1 MLRLLYSLPISPWK
15 ATVDW
20 CLQWRLVD
28 TNRTVWLSFLWGH
41 CSFLV
46 SPGAH
51 NVLFV
56 LSKNLF
62 PQSCRS
68 SVIKSHWASMSNSLG
83 ILRSFGQI
91 PKLGNLLWALELL
104 EQCENFFGII
114 VLQFMGCLFGGS
126 MVGHTCRASQ
136 VCCSQSPCPAEGHCW
151 PVSLQETLK
160 HSKAG
165 LTQSPVGVTSW

>member
-1 MLRLLYSLPISPWK
+1 M
-15 ATVDW
+15 D
-20 CLQWRLVD
+20 
-28 TNRTVWLSFLWGH
+28 VWVSFLWGH

-83 ILRSFGQI
+83 ILSSFGQI

-136 VCCSQSPCPAEGHCW
+136 VCCSQSPCPCDRPLLTCASTGDT
-151 PVSLQETLK
+151 QTLK
-160 HSKAG
+160 DRSSLVLENILKMI
-165 LTQSPVGVTSW
+165 SNE

>member
-1 MLRLLYSLPISPWK
+1 M
-15 ATVDW
+15 
-20 CLQWRLVD
+20 D

-83 ILRSFGQI
+83 ILSSFGQI

-114 VLQFMGCLFGGS
+114 VFQFMGCLFGGS

-136 VCCSQSPCPAEGHCW
+136 VCCSQSPCPCDRPLLTCASTGDT
-151 PVSLQETLK
+151 QTLK
-160 HSKAG
+160 DRSSLVLENILKMI
-165 LTQSPVGVTSW
+165 SNE

>member
-1 MLRLLYSLPISPWK
+1 M
-15 ATVDW
+15 
-20 CLQWRLVD
+20 D

-83 ILRSFGQI
+83 ILSSFGQI

-114 VLQFMGCLFGGS
+114 VLQFMGCLLGGS
-126 MVGHTCRASQ
+126 VVELMVTFSKRTDALCNTSQ
-136 VCCSQSPCPAEGHCW
+136 VCCSQNPCPHSR
-151 PVSLQETLK
+151 SLLTCASTGDTQTLK
-160 HSKAG
+160 GRSG
-165 LTQSPVGVTSW
+165 LVSRGVFESWCTQGFV